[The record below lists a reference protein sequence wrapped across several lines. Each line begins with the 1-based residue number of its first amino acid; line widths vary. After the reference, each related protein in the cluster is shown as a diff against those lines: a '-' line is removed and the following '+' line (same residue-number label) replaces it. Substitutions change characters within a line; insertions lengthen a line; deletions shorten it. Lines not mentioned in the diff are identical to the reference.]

1 MTTERRDRDGAQPR
15 SWEEHPWVAEGRGQV
30 RLGVGVTARAAEVDG
45 ATRLAF
51 ARAGD
56 ELGIDSL
63 WVPDHPMFI
72 TDCWTALAAYAA
84 VTRRVRLGPL
94 VSCNLYRSALMT
106 GRLAADVDRLSS
118 GRAVLGIG
126 AGWFVPEFQLL
137 KIELPEPRERMAA
150 LTSTLTYVSEM
161 WSRPRAEPDLA
172 TMQVTGE
179 APWWPPVQRPRIPI
193 LVGGSGERITLRR
206 VAEYADMCNFE
217 DRFAPTAADVR
228 RKLTALRA
236 HCAAV
241 DRSYGSV
248 IKSYFAN
255 GVALAPTPAR
265 LTAKIATLPPIFAAS
280 AGSAGSHLCT
290 PQEFVDQVRP
300 LIAEGIDYLIVNL
313 TGFEDTET
321 LELLTTQVAPA
332 LQGVPSA

>member
-1 MTTERRDRDGAQPR
+1 MATQGHDRDGSR
-15 SWEEHPWVAEGRGQV
+15 GRTWEEHPWVAEGHGRV

-56 ELGIDSL
+56 ELGLDSL
-63 WVPDHPMFI
+63 WAPDHPMFI
-72 TDCWTALAAYAA
+72 TDCWSALAAYAA
-84 VTRRVRLGPL
+84 ATQRVRLGSL
-94 VSCNLYRSALMT
+94 VSCNLYRTALMT
-106 GRLAADVDRLSS
+106 GRLAADVDRLSN

-126 AGWFVPEFQLL
+126 AGWFVPEFRLMT
-137 KIELPEPRERMAA
+137 IDLPEPRERLAA
-150 LTSTLTYVSEM
+150 LTRTLAYISAM
-161 WSRPRAEPDLA
+161 WDQPRADIDVPTTA
-172 TMQVTGE
+172 G

-193 LVGGSGERITLRR
+193 LVGGSGELITLRR

-217 DRFAPTAADVR
+217 DRLVPTPDDVR

-241 DRSYGSV
+241 DRPYASV

-265 LTAKIATLPPIFAAS
+265 VREKIAALPPIFAAG
-280 AGSAGSHLCT
+280 AGSMGSHLCT

-313 TGFEDTET
+313 TGFDDVET
-321 LELLTTQVAPA
+321 LELLATRVGPA
-332 LQGVPSA
+332 LQGAPSV

>member
-1 MTTERRDRDGAQPR
+1 MTTDRHDRDAGR
-15 SWEEHPWVAEGRGQV
+15 RVTWDEHPWVAEGRGRV
-30 RLGVGVTARAAEVDG
+30 RLGVGVTTRAAEVDG

-56 ELGIDSL
+56 EFGLDSL

-126 AGWFVPEFQLL
+126 AGWLGPEFQLMR
-137 KIELPEPRERMAA
+137 IELPEPRERLAA
-150 LTSTLTYVSEM
+150 LTRTLAYVSEM
-161 WSRPRAEPDLA
+161 WDRPRADIDLA
-172 TMQVTGE
+172 TMQATGE
-179 APWWPPVQRPRIPI
+179 APWWPPVQRPRIPL

-217 DRFAPTAADVR
+217 DRLAPTPDDVR
-228 RKLTALRA
+228 RKLTALRV

-241 DRSYGSV
+241 GRSYASV

-265 LTAKIATLPPIFAAS
+265 VRAKIAALPPIFAAS
-280 AGSAGSHLCT
+280 AGSVGSHLCT

-313 TGFEDTET
+313 TGFEDVET